1 MKIYTQNLWVCN
13 SGQYIYVTGL
23 CNFFVLQDVIDRI
36 NPYFQ
41 GITFQRNLLL
51 RPHVVDLSFIVI
63 FYAKTSMLYALI
75 IYFSRFAKKFLCY
88 FFQKQAW
95 KDHSTQENILQ
106 ATLLNEKQSSLE
118 KEMYENISLYSQYFS
133 HGAGNNVHKTYFY
146 YLKLTK
152 NILFYLLRSKKLNI
166 KQKIYTCNTHYRM
179 KLSLHRSK
187 LFYIQFQRNVI
198 ETIFPNHFHLN

>member
-63 FYAKTSMLYALI
+63 FYAKTSMQYAMI
-75 IYFSRFAKKFLCY
+75 IYFSRFVKNFICY
-88 FFQKQAW
+88 FIQKQAS
-95 KDHSTQENILQ
+95 KDHLTQGNHLK
-106 ATLLNEKQSSLE
+106 TPLVNEKQ
-118 KEMYENISLYSQYFS
+118 
-133 HGAGNNVHKTYFY
+133 
-146 YLKLTK
+146 
-152 NILFYLLRSKKLNI
+152 
-166 KQKIYTCNTHYRM
+166 
-179 KLSLHRSK
+179 
-187 LFYIQFQRNVI
+187 
-198 ETIFPNHFHLN
+198 